1 MPDDPVTIPGQSV
14 DSTESDILGP
24 LQKLLAGV
32 SAWGGSNASTGGAFS
47 TPDQAVAIIES
58 GATALTKWW
67 AGAVGAVGGTTA
79 ISAAVTK
86 FWSDQHGG
94 TRIALVATTGA
105 VLASAAVAPA
115 VIISSDVRARA
126 LGASALYGARAQIA

>member
-32 SAWGGSNASTGGAFS
+32 NVWGDSNDSTGGAFS
-47 TPDQAVAIIES
+47 TPDQTVAIIES

-86 FWSDQHGG
+86 FWSDQQSSGV
-94 TRIALVATTGA
+94 RIALLATTGA
-105 VLASAAVAPA
+105 VPAS
-115 VIISSDVRARA
+115 
-126 LGASALYGARAQIA
+126 